1 MKEVYQYVTEKRYD
15 LTTVDLFLYAFLQI
29 FNTKVVVIYADREK
43 KTQLLVQSLQKQ
55 YTSSSVKI
63 ISIFLSEE
71 VQRHWQALENAKNLQ
86 HVKINIK
93 GNATLQIMKFPYMKG
108 GDYIFYLFTIIF
120 SPTVLH
126 RINAQDVH

>member
-43 KTQLLVQSLQKQ
+43 KTQSLVQSLQKQ

-93 GNATLQIMKFPYMKG
+93 GNATLQIMKFP
-108 GDYIFYLFTIIF
+108 
-120 SPTVLH
+120 
-126 RINAQDVH
+126 